1 MTLRV
6 LFWDYLLIAP
16 RLLLVVAL
24 VALLRHR
31 LYRQFPMFFA
41 YVVSEI
47 VQGAVIFPMIFSHF
61 SRSDIY
67 AAAYYSGLALSTA
80 LRFGII
86 HEIFAHMFRNYAVL
100 HRLGKPLFRWVTVG
114 LLLLGLAL
122 AAYRGGHDARPL
134 ASMVHVLD
142 LAASILQCGLLFAL
156 FFFSSYLGLS
166 WRSYLF
172 GIAFGLGAFASA
184 NLMAAAIRSETG
196 FVYNTPLN
204 YFTMATYQCCVLV
217 WVFYLLAPERV
228 TQYSLKKLPENDL
241 EVWNQELQR
250 LSRP

>member
-6 LFWDYLLIAP
+6 LVWNYLLIAP
-16 RLLLVVAL
+16 RLLLVVVL

-47 VQGAVIFPMIFSHF
+47 VQAAVILPAMFSHL
-61 SRSDIY
+61 SRGDTY
-67 AAAYYSGLALSTA
+67 ATAFYSLLVLSTA
-80 LRFGII
+80 LRFGVI

-100 HRLGKPLFRWVTVG
+100 HRWGKPLFGWVTVG
-114 LLLLGLAL
+114 LLLLGLAV
-122 AAYRGGHDARPL
+122 AAYQGGHDVSPL
-134 ASMVHVLD
+134 NSIVHVLD
-142 LAASILQCGLLFAL
+142 LAASIMQCGLLVGL

-172 GIAFGLGAFASA
+172 GIALGLGAFASA
-184 NLMAAAIRSETG
+184 NLVAAAIRSQTG
-196 FVYNTPLN
+196 FVYNTSLN
-204 YFTMATYQCCVLV
+204 YFTMGTYQCCVLV

-228 TQYSLKKLPENDL
+228 TQYTLKTLPENDL

-250 LSRP
+250 LS

>member
-16 RLLLVVAL
+16 RLLLVAVFI
-24 VALLRHR
+24 ALLRHR

-61 SRSDIY
+61 TRRDIY
-67 AAAYYSGLALSTA
+67 ATAYYSGLVLSTA

-114 LLLLGLAL
+114 LLLVGLAV
-122 AAYRGGHDARPL
+122 AAHQGGHDAWPL
-134 ASMVHVLD
+134 ISIVHVLD
-142 LAASILQCGLLFAL
+142 LAASILQCGLLLGL

-166 WRSYLF
+166 WRSHLF
-172 GIAFGLGAFASA
+172 GIALGLGVFASA
-184 NLMAAAIRSETG
+184 NLVAAAIRSQTG
-196 FVYNTPLN
+196 FLYNTPLN
-204 YFTMATYQCCVLV
+204 YFTMGTYQGCVLV
-217 WVFYLLAPERV
+217 WVLYLLAPERV
-228 TQYSLKKLPENDL
+228 AQYTLKTLPENDL

-250 LSRP
+250 LS

>member
-6 LFWDYLLIAP
+6 LFWNYLLIAP
-16 RLLLVVAL
+16 RLLLVV
-24 VALLRHR
+24 VFIALLRHR

-61 SRSDIY
+61 RGDIY
-67 AAAYYSGLALSTA
+67 ATAFYSGVVVSTA

-114 LLLLGLAL
+114 LLLVGLAV
-122 AAYRGGHDARPL
+122 AAYQGGHDAHPL
-134 ASMVHVLD
+134 TSSLHALD
-142 LAASILQCGLLFAL
+142 LAASILQCGLLLGL

-172 GIAFGLGAFASA
+172 GIALGLGAFASA
-184 NLMAAAIRSETG
+184 NLVAAAIRSQTG
-196 FVYNTPLN
+196 FLYNNPLN
-204 YFTMATYQCCVLV
+204 YFTMGTYQGCVLV

-228 TQYSLKKLPENDL
+228 AQYTLKTLPENDL
-241 EVWNQELQR
+241 EVWNQELRR
-250 LSRP
+250 LS

>member
-6 LFWDYLLIAP
+6 LFWNYLLIAP
-16 RLLLVVAL
+16 RLLLVV
-24 VALLRHR
+24 VFIALLRHR

-41 YVVSEI
+41 FVVADF
-47 VQGAVIFPMIFSHF
+47 VQAAVLLPMIFSHF

-67 AAAYYSGLALSTA
+67 ATAFYSGLVVSTA

-86 HEIFAHMFRNYAVL
+86 HEIFAHMFRDYAVL

-114 LLLLGLAL
+114 LLLVGLAV
-122 AAYRGGHDARPL
+122 AAYQGGHDARPL
-134 ASMVHVLD
+134 TSLVHVLD
-142 LAASILQCGLLFAL
+142 LAASILQCGLLLGL

-172 GIAFGLGAFASA
+172 GIALGLGAFASA
-184 NLMAAAIRSETG
+184 NLVAAAIRSQTG
-196 FVYNTPLN
+196 FLYNNPLN
-204 YFTMATYQCCVLV
+204 YFTMGTYQGCVLV

-228 TQYSLKKLPENDL
+228 AQYALKTLPENDL
-241 EVWNQELQR
+241 EVWNQELRR
-250 LSRP
+250 LS

>member
-6 LFWDYLLIAP
+6 LFWNYLLIAP
-16 RLLLVVAL
+16 RLLLVL
-24 VALLRHR
+24 VFLALLRHR
-31 LYRQFPMFFA
+31 RYRQFPMFFA
-41 YVVSEI
+41 YVVSDF
-47 VQGAVIFPMIFSHF
+47 VQAAVLLPMIFLHF
-61 SRSDIY
+61 RGHIY
-67 AAAYYSGLALSTA
+67 ATAFFSGLVVSTA

-86 HEIFAHMFRNYAVL
+86 QEIFAHMFRNYAVL
-100 HRLGKPLFRWVTVG
+100 HRWGKPLFRWVTVG

-122 AAYRGGHDARPL
+122 AAYLGGHDTKPL
-134 ASMVHVLD
+134 ESMAHVLD
-142 LAASILQCGLLFAL
+142 LAASILQCGLLFGL

-172 GIAFGLGAFASA
+172 GIAFGLGVFASA
-184 NLMAAAIRSETG
+184 NLVAAAIRSQTG
-196 FVYNTPLN
+196 FVYNTALN
-204 YFTMATYQCCVLV
+204 YFTMGTYQCCVLV

-228 TQYSLKKLPENDL
+228 TQYTLKTLPENDL

>member
-6 LFWDYLLIAP
+6 LFWDYLLITP

-47 VQGAVIFPMIFSHF
+47 VQGAVIFPMIFSNF
-61 SRSDIY
+61 RGDIY
-67 AAAYYSGLALSTA
+67 ATAFYSGLMLSTA

-100 HRLGKPLFRWVTVG
+100 HGLGKPLFRWVTVG
-114 LLLLGLAL
+114 LLLVGLAV
-122 AAYRGGHDARPL
+122 AAHQGGHDARPFTSL
-134 ASMVHVLD
+134 VHVLD
-142 LAASILQCGLLFAL
+142 LAASILQCGLLFGL

-172 GIAFGLGAFASA
+172 GIALGLGAFASA
-184 NLMAAAIRSETG
+184 NLVAAAIRSQTG
-196 FVYNTPLN
+196 FLFNNSLN
-204 YFTMATYQCCVLV
+204 YFTMGTYQGCVLV
-217 WVFYLLAPERV
+217 WAFYLLAPERAR
-228 TQYSLKKLPENDL
+228 QYTVKTLPENDL
-241 EVWNQELQR
+241 EVWNQELRR
-250 LSRP
+250 LS

>member
-1 MTLRV
+1 M
-6 LFWDYLLIAP
+6 FFDYLLIAP

-24 VALLRHR
+24 IALLRHR

-47 VQGAVIFPMIFSHF
+47 VQGAVIVPMILSH
-61 SRSDIY
+61 STRVGLY

-114 LLLLGLAL
+114 LLLVGLAL
-122 AAYRGGHDARPL
+122 AAYQGGHDTKPL
-134 ASMVHVLD
+134 ASVVHVLD
-142 LAASILQCGLLFAL
+142 LAASILQCGLLFGL

-172 GIAFGLGAFASA
+172 GIAFGLGVFASA
-184 NLMAAAIRSETG
+184 DLVAAAIRAQTG
-196 FVYNTPLN
+196 LLYYIPLN
-204 YFTMATYQCCVLV
+204 YFTMGTYQCCVLV

-228 TQYSLKKLPENDL
+228 TQYTLKTLPENDL

>member
-16 RLLLVVAL
+16 RLLLVL
-24 VALLRHR
+24 VFLALLRHR
-31 LYRQFPMFFA
+31 RYRQFPMFFA
-41 YVVSEI
+41 YVVSDF
-47 VQGAVIFPMIFSHF
+47 VQAAVLLPMIFSHF
-61 SRSDIY
+61 TRSVIY
-67 AAAYYSGLALSTA
+67 ATAYYSGLVLSTA

-114 LLLLGLAL
+114 LLLVGLAV
-122 AAYRGGHDARPL
+122 AAHQGRHDAWPL
-134 ASMVHVLD
+134 ISIVHVLD
-142 LAASILQCGLLFAL
+142 LAASILQCGLLFGL

-166 WRSYLF
+166 WRSYVF
-172 GIAFGLGAFASA
+172 GIALGLGAFASA
-184 NLMAAAIRSETG
+184 NLVAAAIRSQTG
-196 FVYNTPLN
+196 FLHTTLLN
-204 YFTMATYQCCVLV
+204 YFTMGTYQVCVLV

-228 TQYSLKKLPENDL
+228 TQYTMKTLPENDL

-250 LSRP
+250 LS